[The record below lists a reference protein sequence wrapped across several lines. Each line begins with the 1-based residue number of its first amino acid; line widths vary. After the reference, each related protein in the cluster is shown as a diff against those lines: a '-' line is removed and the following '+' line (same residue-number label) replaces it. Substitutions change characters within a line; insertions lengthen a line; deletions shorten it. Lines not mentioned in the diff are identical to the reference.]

1 MPKRRV
7 GPIDGYGASRNG
19 EEMKIVVMSVGRVRQ
34 PFVLQGEAE
43 YLQRI
48 RGSFQVE
55 LVELGME
62 SPESMSAT
70 EVQNREAEE
79 ILKRSKGYEY
89 LVVLDERGKTLSSK
103 QFSDFVQTRMNSGV
117 KSVCLI
123 IGGAYGVSEKIR
135 QEADSI
141 LSLSTLTFPHQLARL
156 VLVEQLYRAHTLQKG
171 VSYHK

>member
-1 MPKRRV
+1 
-7 GPIDGYGASRNG
+7 
-19 EEMKIVVMSVGRVRQ
+19 MKVVVMSVGRVRQ

-55 LVELGME
+55 LVELGMDA
-62 SPESMSAT
+62 PESMNAA
-70 EVQNREAEE
+70 EVQSREGEE
-79 ILKRSKGYEY
+79 ILKRVKNYDY
-89 LVVLDERGKTLSSK
+89 VVVLDERGKNVSSK
-103 QFSDFVQTRMNSGV
+103 QLSEFLQVRMNSGI
-117 KSVCLI
+117 KTVCFV

-135 QEADSI
+135 QEADVI

-156 VLVEQLYRAHTLQKG
+156 VLVEQLYRSYTLLKG

>member
-1 MPKRRV
+1 
-7 GPIDGYGASRNG
+7 
-19 EEMKIVVMSVGRVRQ
+19 MKIVVMSVGRVRQ

-48 RGSFQVE
+48 RGSFQLE
-55 LVELGME
+55 RVELGME

-103 QFSDFVQTRMNSGV
+103 QFSEFVQTRMNSGV
-117 KSVCLI
+117 RSVCFV